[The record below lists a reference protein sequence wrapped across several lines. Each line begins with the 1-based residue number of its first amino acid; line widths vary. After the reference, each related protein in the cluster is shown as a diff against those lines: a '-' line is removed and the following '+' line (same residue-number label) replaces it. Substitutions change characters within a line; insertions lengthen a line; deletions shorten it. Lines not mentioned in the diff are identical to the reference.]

1 MGDCHIR
8 IYVTCD
14 SDRNLLPD
22 ELGHFDIQFD
32 IGGYTFNSHSFSN
45 PVFSYGGE
53 DGEQG
58 YLRTFSPS
66 RTAIVFSGKMFLALT
81 YDFTASVSDMEDC
94 ISKIEGYMS
103 TSSESKITSNAY
115 EYEVNTGPFVTYTF
129 KNRNCF
135 HATAIFADW
144 VGYSKLIEIY
154 NTYTTDYTKYSAYN
168 MYQKYYVSGG
178 WTNHGYYNC

>member
-14 SDRNLLPD
+14 SHHNLLSD

-32 IGGYTFNSHSFSN
+32 IGSYTFNGHSFSN
-45 PVFSYGGE
+45 PVFSYVGK

-58 YLRTFSPS
+58 YLKIFNPS
-66 RTAIVFSGKMFLALT
+66 QTATVFSGKMFLALT
-81 YDFTASVSDMEDC
+81 YDFTAFVSDM
-94 ISKIEGYMS
+94 M
-103 TSSESKITSNAY
+103 
-115 EYEVNTGPFVTYTF
+115 
-129 KNRNCF
+129 
-135 HATAIFADW
+135 
-144 VGYSKLIEIY
+144 EIY
-154 NTYTTDYTKYSAYN
+154 SEYTTDYTKYSAYN